1 MAGNHS
7 FKIGERIL
15 MHHTFSVFCVH
26 LHAQRTLYLSDE
38 TRDAEASFIA
48 FLFTDLADDLRIDQI
63 NDLPFLRLDDT
74 HAFEQP
80 DLGCGYADAHLI
92 AHSLEHIIQLLFHA
106 ISYLTDRFA
115 FLCQNV
121 VSLDENVS

>member
-1 MAGNHS
+1 MKLLLTEHALTLGGEDDAVKMIDLMAGNHS

-48 FLFTDLADDLRIDQI
+48 FLFTDLADEMVD
-63 NDLPFLRLDDT
+63 
-74 HAFEQP
+74 P
-80 DLGCGYADAHLI
+80 DE
-92 AHSLEHIIQLLFHA
+92 LEEKR
-106 ISYLTDRFA
+106 SKK
-115 FLCQNV
+115 
-121 VSLDENVS
+121 